1 MQRFAKAGQF
11 VRRPVLSGLWH
22 HRDFRRFWLAQS
34 ITQLGTQITF
44 LAIPLT
50 AILILEATPGQ
61 MGILLAVMGLPALL
75 VSLFI
80 GVWVDRLRRRPLLI
94 ASNLSRAVVLTILPV
109 MAVTGV
115 LGIVHLYIITFVH
128 GTLFLLFNIAYRSY
142 LPVLIGRDKL
152 VEGNSKLEL
161 SRSAADISGP
171 GVAGFLVQIITA
183 PFAVLIQAAGLL
195 VSSLLLTTIDATE
208 PEPVPE
214 PNRRIWRDAMDGLRF
229 VFGHPILRPL
239 AGCGATF
246 GFMAG
251 VVDVVILL
259 YIVNELG
266 LSAGMVGLVFSAGN
280 IGFLIGALMP
290 QRMVHLVGLGP
301 ALVFGIVITGVGDLI
316 IPLASGPLPMVLAM
330 LAAGQLMFG
339 AGITIYRVNEV
350 SLRQKL
356 TPDRIQ
362 GRMNATMSLMLY
374 GIMPAGALAG
384 GILGT
389 SIGLRETYLLAASC
403 EILAVLWLV
412 LSPVWS
418 LKTHP
423 EPIENG

>member
-1 MQRFAKAGQF
+1 M
-11 VRRPVLSGLWH
+11 RRPAFSGLWH
-22 HRDFRRFWLAQS
+22 HRDFRRFWLAQA
-34 ITQLGTQITF
+34 ITQFGAQITF

-50 AILILEATPGQ
+50 AILVLDATPGQ

-94 ASNLSRAVVLTILPV
+94 ASNLSRAVVLTVLPV
-109 MAVTGV
+109 MAFTDV
-115 LGIVHLYIITFVH
+115 LGIVHLYVITFVH
-128 GTLFLLFNIAYRSY
+128 GVLFLLFNIAYRSY

-152 VEGNSKLEL
+152 LEGNSKLEL
-161 SRSAADISGP
+161 SRSASDIAGP
-171 GVAGFLVQIITA
+171 GIGGVLVQVVTA
-183 PFAVLIQAAGLL
+183 PFAVLVQAVGLL
-195 VSSLLLTTIDATE
+195 VSSFFLTTIHANE
-208 PEPVPE
+208 PEPVADPD
-214 PNRRIWRDAMDGLRF
+214 RRIGRDVMDGLRF

-239 AGCGATF
+239 ACCGATF
-246 GFMAG
+246 GFMG
-251 VVDVVILL
+251 GIIDVVILI

-266 LSAGMVGLVFSAGN
+266 LSAGLVGLVFSAGN

-301 ALVFGIVITGVGDLI
+301 ALVLGLVVTGIGDLL
-316 IPLASGPLPMVLAM
+316 IPLATGPLLLVIAM

-339 AGITIYRVNEV
+339 AGVTIYRVNEV
-350 SLRQKL
+350 SLRQAL

-362 GRMNATMSLMLY
+362 GRMNATMSLMAQ
-374 GIMPAGALAG
+374 GVMPAGALVG
-384 GILGT
+384 GILST
-389 SIGLRETYLLAASC
+389 TIGLRETYLLAASF

-418 LKTHP
+418 LKRHP
-423 EPIENG
+423 TSVEAGVESDAVTV